1 MIRQIHIVAL
11 LNIVLL
17 PLLAGCAALPEP
29 ALRTVT
35 PAKPTTHLTVLAYH
49 DVREDI
55 KRNFAPD
62 QYAVSAEN
70 LAMQFAWLR
79 NNGYKVVS
87 LDQVIAAQE
96 GRRQLPPKPV
106 LLVFDDGL
114 QSSYTAVYPLL
125 QLFDYPAVFSIVT
138 AWIESD
144 VEVVYEN
151 HLLSSRDFL
160 TWQQIR
166 ELQASGLVE
175 IASHSHDL
183 HHGVQGNPQGNEQPA
198 GVTRIYA
205 NGSYENHV
213 DYMQRIE
220 LDLATTQRLLTEKTG
235 RAARAMVWPY
245 GRYNADLRN
254 LAALH
259 GMALSFGLDDTD
271 QLAGFP
277 VLGRELLVANP
288 GVDRFAAEL
297 LEVESAPVLRAA
309 QVDLDYVYDP
319 NPAQQEANLGVLLDR
334 IKALGISHVFLQG
347 FSDTDGDG
355 AANALYFPNRRMP
368 MRADL
373 FNRVV
378 WQLRTRS
385 NVKVFAWMPLLAF
398 TGATTQPDWQLLQL
412 VDNDAAADA
421 SGEPR
426 LSVFVPEARQFIK
439 DIYADL
445 GTYAPIDG
453 IHFHDDGR
461 MNEFEDANPAAIA
474 AYRAAFGADFDMP
487 AALADEALLQRWS
500 AFKAKALTDF
510 SLELTAVV
518 AAKRPGLQIS
528 RNLFASA
535 VLDER
540 GISYLA
546 QDFDAYLA
554 SYDYV
559 TIMAMPLL
567 EDAANEQRF
576 YAALVAAV
584 AKRPGA
590 FERTVFQLQTVDWR
604 QGNEP
609 LSSVDLR
616 KQMRDLQGQGVRN
629 LAYYPDD
636 FLQNHPDVNDLMQG
650 ISLADQPVQP

>member
-1 MIRQIHIVAL
+1 MLRQFHILGL
-11 LNIVLL
+11 LGAA
-17 PLLAGCAALPEP
+17 LLAGCATLPEP
-29 ALRTVT
+29 ALRTPT
-35 PAKPTTHLTVLAYH
+35 PDKVSTRLTVLAYH

-87 LDQVIAAQE
+87 LDQVLAAQD
-96 GRRQLPPKPV
+96 GRRQLPLKPV

-114 QSSYTAVYPLL
+114 QSTYTAVFPLL

-138 AWIESD
+138 SWIESD
-144 VEVVYEN
+144 VEVAYEN

-160 TWQQIR
+160 TWAQLR
-166 ELQASGLVE
+166 EMQDSGLVE
-175 IASHSHDL
+175 IVSHTHDL

-205 NGSYENHV
+205 NGSYENYA
-213 DYMQRIE
+213 DYLARIE
-220 LDLATTQRLLTEKTG
+220 LDLATSQRLLTEKTG
-235 RAARAMVWPY
+235 RPARAVVWPY
-245 GRYNADLRN
+245 GRYNDDLRN

-259 GMALSFGLDDTD
+259 GMALSFSLDSTD

-277 VLGRELLVANP
+277 VLGRELMISNP

-297 LEVESAPVLRAA
+297 MELESAPILRAA

-319 NPAQQEANLGVLLDR
+319 NPVVQEANLSVLLDR
-334 IKALGISHVFLQG
+334 IKALGISHVFLQA
-347 FSDTDGDG
+347 FSDPDGDG
-355 AANALYFPNRRMP
+355 AADALYFPNRRMP

-373 FNRVV
+373 FNRVT

-385 NVKVFAWMPLLAF
+385 GVKVFAWMPLLAF
-398 TGATTQPDWQLLQL
+398 TGPATRPEWQLLQL
-412 VDNDAAADA
+412 VDGDAAADDA
-421 SGEPR
+421 GEPR
-426 LSVFVPEARQFIK
+426 LSVFVPEARQFIR
-439 DIYADL
+439 DVYADL

-461 MNEFEDANPAAIA
+461 MNEFEDANPVAIQ
-474 AYRAAFGADFDMP
+474 AYRAALGPDFDISQAP
-487 AALADEALLQRWS
+487 ADEDLLLRWS
-500 AFKAKALTDF
+500 EFKAKALTDF
-510 SLELTAVV
+510 SLELAALV
-518 AAKRPGLQIS
+518 ATKRPSLQIS
-528 RNLFASA
+528 RNVFASA
-535 VLDER
+535 VLDKR
-540 GISYLA
+540 GITYLA
-546 QDFDAYLA
+546 QDFDSCLA
-554 SYDYV
+554 NYDYV

-567 EDAANEQRF
+567 EDVANEQRF
-576 YAALVAAV
+576 YEQLVAAV
-584 AKRPGA
+584 AERPGA
-590 FERTVFQLQTVDWR
+590 FQRTVFQLQTVDWR

-609 LSSVDLR
+609 LSSVALR
-616 KQMRDLQGQGVRN
+616 DEMRSLQGQGVRN